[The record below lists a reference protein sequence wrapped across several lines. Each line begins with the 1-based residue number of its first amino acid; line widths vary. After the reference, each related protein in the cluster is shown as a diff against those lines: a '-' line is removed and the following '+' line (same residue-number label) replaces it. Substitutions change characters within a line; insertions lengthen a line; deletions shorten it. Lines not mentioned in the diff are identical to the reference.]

1 MYYFLFVHNTNLAVY
16 RELSNDFVSFRYFW
30 KTKLSDRKHYLNSS
44 PSPSTVNFFKIA
56 TNIKCRIFY
65 QKLFRV

>member
-30 KTKLSDRKHYLNSS
+30 KTKLSDRKHY
-44 PSPSTVNFFKIA
+44 F
-56 TNIKCRIFY
+56 
-65 QKLFRV
+65 KLFSKSVNSKFF